1 MTPPNNRNE
10 RLEIE
15 LSNAYREV
23 DKILITVASTVL
35 AVTIAL
41 IGNIDEPAGIW
52 TIRTSWILLFVTVI
66 SVVCSLLVE
75 QKDKRKRIEN
85 NFEGLQ
91 EASLLTDATI
101 KYLNFVSFI
110 SFLGGLLFLGCFL
123 WMNTN

>member
-1 MTPPNNRNE
+1 MTSPNSRNE

-35 AVTIAL
+35 AVSIAL

-75 QKDKRKRIEN
+75 QKDKRKRIEH
-85 NFEGLQ
+85 NFEGLM
-91 EASLLTDATI
+91 EASLLTDAAI
-101 KYLNFVSFI
+101 KYLNLTSFI

-123 WMNTN
+123 WINTN